1 MYFGGILEQAHCI
14 DSYPYGFLL
23 TSVTQN
29 FQKCF
34 TWPHP
39 LKCQR
44 WGVAQG
50 TDRSSQELFCHK
62 SRTNP
67 ESLREGWKRRRRQ
80 DSKREGSRAPPEQLI
95 CYTSAVPTALKHLLH
110 SPVPMT
116 EAHIFTF
123 WKTGLLLLTS
133 SIFTTT
139 WAVLVRGWGPPEAL
153 SSVAVTFRTYSVP
166 WSSGNGLARSLTSP
180 VKQQVVGFCCINPFP
195 LFFSLVSVRTKHSGL
210 PIHQ

>member
-1 MYFGGILEQAHCI
+1 MDSCSHVSHEISKSVSLGLILWNARDE
-14 DSYPYGFLL
+14 
-23 TSVTQN
+23 V
-29 FQKCF
+29 
-34 TWPHP
+34 W
-39 LKCQR
+39 
-44 WGVAQG
+44 
-50 TDRSSQELFCHK
+50 
-62 SRTNP
+62 
-67 ESLREGWKRRRRQ
+67 LREQTGAHRSCSATRAEQTLKALGRDGKEGEE

-116 EAHIFTF
+116 QAHIFTF

-166 WSSGNGLARSLTSP
+166 CSSGNGLARSLTSP
-180 VKQQVVGFCCINPFP
+180 VKTTGC
-195 LFFSLVSVRTKHSGL
+195 GL
-210 PIHQ
+210 LLH